1 MLVIKLRHYQPE
13 LNNYYG
19 PMKAAKECQTTK
31 WPLPGNKLGLIM
43 CMSKQPIATL
53 KKNRGANEA
62 FFYTPF
68 FETVGGCEDVSLV
81 QNRAAAPVS

>member
-43 CMSKQPIATL
+43 RMSKQPIATL
-53 KKNRGANEA
+53 KIKTGVLMRL
-62 FFYTPF
+62 FLHTF
-68 FETVGGCEDVSLV
+68 L
-81 QNRAAAPVS
+81 